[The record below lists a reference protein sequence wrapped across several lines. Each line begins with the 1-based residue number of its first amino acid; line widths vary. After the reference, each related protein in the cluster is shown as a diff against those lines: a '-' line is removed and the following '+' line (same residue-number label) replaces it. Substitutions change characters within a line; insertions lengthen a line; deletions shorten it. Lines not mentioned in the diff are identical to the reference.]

1 MRIYN
6 VKKSFGRFTL
16 DVEKMDISKPKVYG
30 IIGANGSGK
39 STLLQLLAGLVTPDS
54 GIVNTCGLTQKD
66 ITLVPQKPYIMRDSV
81 LANLTYPL
89 KIRGV
94 KPVSETI
101 NFYLSLAGLK
111 KMQHE
116 YAPKLSSGEA
126 GKLALIRALIFEPKI
141 IFVDETFSNMDMEGQ
156 ANIERYIRAGRLSQQ
171 GNLPITPTQPPTDAS
186 IGGSVESRSGLKF
199 LAEPA
204 SPPTWVIVSH
214 QMATI
219 KRLCDYVFYMDS
231 GKIAAEGNTE
241 YIFNGADNPSFKRF
255 LDFLG

>member
-6 VKKSFGRFTL
+6 VKKSFGRFAL

-39 STLLQLLAGLVTPDS
+39 STLLQLLAGLITPDS
-54 GIVNTCGLTQKD
+54 GIVDTCGLTQKD

-89 KIRGV
+89 KIRS
-94 KPVSETI
+94 KEATSETI
-101 NFYLSLAGLK
+101 DFYLSLTGLK
-111 KMQHE
+111 EIQHE

-156 ANIERYIRAGRLSQQ
+156 ANIERHIVRGCCLCKE
-171 GNLPITPTQPPTDAS
+171 NLPTAPTRKIIEKTTQFYC
-186 IGGSVESRSGLKF
+186 ESRCSQK
-199 LAEPA
+199 
-204 SPPTWVIVSH
+204 PPHKGSSSTTWVIVSH

-241 YIFNGADNPSFKRF
+241 YIFNGADNPSLKRF